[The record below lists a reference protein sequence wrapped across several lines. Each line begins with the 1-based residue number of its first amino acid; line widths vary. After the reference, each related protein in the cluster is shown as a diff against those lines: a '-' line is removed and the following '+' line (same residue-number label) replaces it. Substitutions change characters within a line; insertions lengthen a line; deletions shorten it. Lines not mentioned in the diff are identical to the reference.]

1 MQMES
6 LGEASVKPL
15 GSSGDVQNWGKG
27 SVQAA
32 HLKGITLGE
41 AIPFGSGMQEEGP
54 SCKVS
59 LASSPTSGKIYTSV
73 L

>member
-1 MQMES
+1 M
-6 LGEASVKPL
+6 
-15 GSSGDVQNWGKG
+15 
-27 SVQAA
+27 QAA

-41 AIPFGSGMQEEGP
+41 AIPFGSGMQEEGL